1 MMLRRKFKHGKIY
14 RLLALTSYY
23 GRTLEEISPKYL
35 AHEISMLM
43 EYQTKAT
50 RFYQKS
56 VELDKRRR
64 RSAGRSLRFPHLA
77 LLTVRSRRKSGFQ
90 NESVHWSSAPLN
102 CARMRPGICGR
113 APERWAH

>member
-14 RLLALTSYY
+14 RLLALTSNY

-56 VELDKRRR
+56 MELDKKAEAIRREK
-64 RSAGRSLRFPHLA
+64 SALSA
-77 LLTVRSRRKSGFQ
+77 LGTTNREVKKEIRL
-90 NESVHWSSAPLN
+90 
-102 CARMRPGICGR
+102 
-113 APERWAH
+113 